1 MTDFERGIIDLVKA
15 GVTEK
20 SVSLS
25 QSFDWEQ
32 AFKMALKHQIVPML
46 YYGVKNS
53 KLNVPADIL
62 SKLELAA
69 FSSVAVSSKQMYTLE
84 EVFEAF
90 EKNGI
95 EYMPLKG
102 SVLKS
107 LYPKPEMRQ
116 MGDADILIK
125 PKQYDKI
132 KPIMLELGFEEKI
145 ESDHEL
151 NWVKKGIL
159 LLELHKRLIPSYN
172 KDYYA
177 YFGDGWRLARKT
189 ETSRFEMSDE
199 DNLIYMFT
207 HYAKHYRDGGIGI
220 RHLVDF
226 YVFLNTKKD
235 INKAYIEK
243 ELKKLQLFEFYKNS
257 MRTLSVWFEEAES
270 DEITD
275 FMTSKIMGSGSYGTT
290 DAHIISSAVKTSKT
304 AKTEKVIKL
313 KKIFDMVFI
322 PYKNMKQL
330 YPSLKKLPFLLP
342 IMWIIRLVNTIFNRQ
357 DKIKKHNE
365 ELKLMSAENI
375 TKYQDELDFVGLDFN
390 FKE

>member
-15 GVTEK
+15 GVTGK
-20 SVSLS
+20 SVSLA
-25 QSFDWEQ
+25 QNFDWEQ
-32 AFKMALKHQIVPML
+32 TLKMALKHQIVPML

-53 KLNVPADIL
+53 RLTVPADIL
-62 SKLELAA
+62 SELELAA

-84 EVFEAF
+84 EVFESF

-107 LYPKPEMRQ
+107 FYPKPEMRQ

-125 PKQYDKI
+125 PQQYDEI

-151 NWVKKGIL
+151 NWIKKGVL
-159 LLELHKRLIPSYN
+159 FLELHKRLIPSYN

-177 YFGDGWRLARKT
+177 YFGDGWRLAQKT
-189 ETSRFEMSDE
+189 ETSRFDMSDE

-226 YVFLNTKKD
+226 YVFLNAKKD
-235 INKAYIEK
+235 MDEAYVEK
-243 ELKKLQLFEFYKNS
+243 ELGELQLLEFYKNS
-257 MRTLSVWFEEAES
+257 MRTLSVWFGEAEG

-275 FMTSKIMGSGSYGTT
+275 FMTSKIIGSGSYGTT

-304 AKTEKVIKL
+304 SKTEKGIKV
-313 KKIFDMVFI
+313 KKIFDMVFV

-330 YPSLKKLPFLLP
+330 YPSLKKFPFLLP

-357 DKIKKHNE
+357 DRIKKHSE
-365 ELKLMSAENI
+365 ELKLMTTENI
-375 TKYQDELDFVGLDFN
+375 IKYQDELDFVGLDFN